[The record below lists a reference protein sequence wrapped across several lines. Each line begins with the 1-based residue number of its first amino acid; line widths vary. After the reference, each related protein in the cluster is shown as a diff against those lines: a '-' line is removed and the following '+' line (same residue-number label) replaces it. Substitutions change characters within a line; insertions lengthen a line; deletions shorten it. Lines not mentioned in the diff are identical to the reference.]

1 MRKYKGRL
9 HESALN
15 IPNIDSIVTTK
26 TKKALAST
34 EILSKHVKDVEI
46 GLRSVKDFIAK
57 AITSLENNKYGVTVE
72 EENGSWYDAP
82 DTIMDECVCVK
93 LSGGVFDKRGGDITD
108 EEIDECYD
116 IAERMIKDIP
126 GIGEFKTKHTKYYFD
141 VNVPNSNV
149 SIEVTVE
156 YSGENNIYFCVTT
169 DGNTDAIYE
178 SLKTLMDYFGYKF

>member
-26 TKKALAST
+26 TKKALVST
-34 EILSKHVKDVEI
+34 EVLSKHVKDVEI

-57 AITSLENNKYGVTVE
+57 AITSLENNKYGVIVE
-72 EENGSWYDAP
+72 EDDSCYDTLDP
-82 DTIMDECVCVK
+82 IMDQCVSVK

-116 IAERMIKDIP
+116 IAERMIRDIP
-126 GIGEFKTKHTKYYFD
+126 GCNEYTAKHTKYYFD

-156 YSGENNIYFCVTT
+156 YSGENNIYFNVVTE
-169 DGNTDAIYE
+169 GNTDAIYE